1 MSFPTPYSDEIE
13 ALNREIIRVNPVDVL
28 QFCANYFNRRLETQ
42 RAEFTASS
50 RAPGFSSATFGGVS
64 SSTSYVSGESHFPSG
79 LGLGVGLDGSRDSP
93 FSHNP
98 FSNTI
103 AEEDEDIGQSPTTPS
118 FRPNT
123 LVSPDPLNTGF
134 LSASPTFLSTSPNL
148 GQSLF
153 TQRPRFGFGN
163 DQPPQAHS
171 AGSSLHPNSSFLST
185 SNGDFPSNYNM
196 SRRTSVSAESLI
208 PSTSADEWT
217 APEYPKSDE
226 QLDRLKTAVSGN
238 FLFMHLDDEQ
248 SSQVLSALMEK
259 PIPGKGTR
267 VITQGDVGDFFY
279 VVEKGSFDIYVN
291 AVGCMLP
298 GPDGMGRRVNEIGP
312 GGSFGELALMY
323 NAPRA
328 ATIISTTSHN
338 VLWALDRVTF
348 RRILME
354 NTFKRRRMYEAFL
367 EEVNILSSLVPY
379 ERSKIADALESL
391 TYHPG
396 DIIIKQGDPGD
407 NFYIIESGEAV
418 VVKHG
423 VQEAVNKLGKGDY
436 FGELA
441 LLNDAPRAATVRAI
455 TKMKVATLGKDGFQR
470 LLGPVTEIMRRNDPR
485 LVESVDPLASAGS
498 PGSLGGYAGGLDVVE
513 EAAGR
518 GRAVEV

>member
-1 MSFPTPYSDEIE
+1 MSFPTTYSDEIE
-13 ALNREIIRVNPVDVL
+13 ALNREIIRDNPVDVL

-42 RAEFTASS
+42 RLDFIASS
-50 RAPGFSSATFGGVS
+50 RTPAFSSSTTFGGVS
-64 SSTSYVSGESHFPSG
+64 SSSYIGGDNHFQGSG
-79 LGLGVGLDGSRDSP
+79 LGLGGLDGSRDSP

-98 FSNTI
+98 FSSTI
-103 AEEDEDIGQSPTTPS
+103 TEEDEDIGQSPTTPS
-118 FRPNT
+118 FRPPVN
-123 LVSPDPLNTGF
+123 PDPL
-134 LSASPTFLSTSPNL
+134 LSASPTFPPASPTP

-153 TQRPRFGFGN
+153 LPRARFGFGN

-226 QLDRLKTAVSGN
+226 QLERLKIAVSGN
-238 FLFMHLDDEQ
+238 FLFMHLDDDQ

-291 AVGCMLP
+291 AAGCMLP
-298 GPDGMGRRVNEIGP
+298 GADGMGRRVNEIGP

-391 TYHPG
+391 TYYPG

>member
-1 MSFPTPYSDEIE
+1 MSLPAAYTDELN
-13 ALNREIIRVNPVDVL
+13 ALNREITKTQPTDVL
-28 QFCANYFNRRLETQ
+28 QFCANFFNRRLEAQ
-42 RAEFTASS
+42 RAEFLTSS
-50 RAPGFSSATFGGVS
+50 NTPGFSSSSNTFGGMS
-64 SSTSYVSGESHFPSG
+64 SSTTYASGESHFPGSG
-79 LGLGVGLDGSRDSP
+79 LGLAVDGGRDSP

-98 FSNTI
+98 FSTTI
-103 AEEDEDIGQSPTTPS
+103 TEEDEDIGQSPTTPS
-118 FRPNT
+118 FRPNP
-123 LVSPDPLNTGF
+123 LVDPGPSSTRVRTPSP
-134 LSASPTFLSTSPNL
+134 

-153 TQRPRFGFGN
+153 SPRARFGFGN

-171 AGSSLHPNSSFLST
+171 SGSSLHPNSGYLST
-185 SNGDFPSNYNM
+185 PSGGDFPSNYNM
-196 SRRTSVSAESLI
+196 NRRTSVSAESLI
-208 PSTSADEWT
+208 PSSSTEEWT
-217 APEYPKSDE
+217 APVYPKTDE
-226 QLDRLKTAVSGN
+226 QLERLKAAVSGN
-238 FLFMHLDDEQ
+238 FLFMHLDDDQ

-291 AVGCMLP
+291 AAGSMLP
-298 GPDGMGRRVNEIGP
+298 GPDGMGRKVTEIGP

-328 ATIISTTSHN
+328 ATIISTTSQN

-379 ERSKIADALESL
+379 ERSKIADALESV
-391 TYHPG
+391 TFHPG
-396 DIIIKQGDPGD
+396 DVIIKQGDPGD
-407 NFYIIESGEAV
+407 NFYIIESGEAEV
-418 VVKHG
+418 IKHG
-423 VQEAVNKLGKGDY
+423 LQEAVNKLGKGDY

-441 LLNDAPRAATVRAI
+441 LLNDAPRAASVRAI

-485 LVESVDPLASAGS
+485 LAESVDPLASIAS
-498 PGSLGGYAGGLDVVE
+498 PGPPGGYDGGLDVVE

>member
-1 MSFPTPYSDEIE
+1 M
-13 ALNREIIRVNPVDVL
+13 
-28 QFCANYFNRRLETQ
+28 
-42 RAEFTASS
+42 
-50 RAPGFSSATFGGVS
+50 S
-64 SSTSYVSGESHFPSG
+64 SSTTYASGESHFPGSG
-79 LGLGVGLDGSRDSP
+79 LGLGVDGGRDSP

-98 FSNTI
+98 FSTTI
-103 AEEDEDIGQSPTTPS
+103 TEEDEDIGQSPTTPS
-118 FRPNT
+118 FRPNNA
-123 LVSPDPLNTGF
+123 LVNPDPLNVGL
-134 LSASPTFLSTSPNL
+134 LSSSPTP

-153 TQRPRFGFGN
+153 SPRSRFGFGT
-163 DQPPQAHS
+163 DQPPHGPS
-171 AGSSLHPNSSFLST
+171 ANSHLHPNSNFHSS
-185 SNGDFPSNYNM
+185 SGGDFPSNYNM

-208 PSTSADEWT
+208 PSSSTEEWT
-217 APEYPKSDE
+217 PPVYPKTDE

-238 FLFMHLDDEQ
+238 FLFMHLDDDQ
-248 SSQVLSALMEK
+248 CSQVLSALMEK

-267 VITQGDVGDFFY
+267 VITQGDVGDYFY

-291 AVGCMLP
+291 PAGSMLP
-298 GPDGMGRRVNEIGP
+298 GTDGMGRKVNEIGP

-328 ATIISTTSHN
+328 ATIISTTSQN

-367 EEVNILSSLVPY
+367 EEVSILSSLVPY
-379 ERSKIADALESL
+379 ERSKIADALESV
-391 TYHPG
+391 TFHPE

-407 NFYIIESGEAV
+407 NFYIIESGEAEV
-418 VVKHG
+418 IKHG
-423 VQEAVNKLGKGDY
+423 LQEAVNKLGKGDY

-441 LLNDAPRAATVRAI
+441 LLNDAPRAASVRAI

-485 LVESVDPLASAGS
+485 LAEGVDPLASISS
-498 PGSLGGYAGGLDVVE
+498 PESHGGFDGGVDVVE

>member
-1 MSFPTPYSDEIE
+1 MSFPTSYSDEID
-13 ALNREIIRVNPVDVL
+13 ALNREMIRVKPVDVL

-42 RAEFTASS
+42 RTDFITSS
-50 RAPGFSSATFGGVS
+50 RTSGFSSSATFGGVS
-64 SSTSYVSGESHFPSG
+64 SSAAYVGGESHFPGSG
-79 LGLGVGLDGSRDSP
+79 LGLGAGLDGSRDSP

-103 AEEDEDIGQSPTTPS
+103 TEEDEDIGQSPTTPS
-118 FRPNT
+118 FRPNA
-123 LVSPDPLNTGF
+123 LVNPDPLNTGF
-134 LSASPTFLSTSPNL
+134 LSTSPTP

-153 TQRPRFGFGN
+153 SPRARFGFGN

-171 AGSSLHPNSSFLST
+171 AGSSLHPNSNFLST

-208 PSTSADEWT
+208 PSSSADEWT
-217 APEYPKSDE
+217 APEYPKTDE
-226 QLDRLKTAVSGN
+226 QLDRLKTAVSKN
-238 FLFMHLDDEQ
+238 FLFMHLDDDQ

-279 VVEKGSFDIYVN
+279 VVERGLFDIYVN
-291 AVGCMLP
+291 AAGSMLP
-298 GPDGMGRRVNEIGP
+298 GADGMGRKVNEIGP

-391 TYHPG
+391 TYYPG
-396 DIIIKQGDPGD
+396 DTIIKQGDPGD
-407 NFYIIESGEAV
+407 NFYIIESGEAA

-423 VQEAVNKLGKGDY
+423 IQEVVNKLGKGDY

-498 PGSLGGYAGGLDVVE
+498 SGSLGGYAGGLDVVE

>member
-1 MSFPTPYSDEIE
+1 MSFPTPYTDEID
-13 ALNREIIRVNPVDVL
+13 ALNREILGAKPVDIL
-28 QFCANYFNRRLETQ
+28 QFCANFFNRRLETQ
-42 RAEFTASS
+42 RAEFIASS
-50 RAPGFSSATFGGVS
+50 RTLGFSSSSTTFGGMS
-64 SSTSYVSGESHFPSG
+64 SSTYIGGESHFPGSG
-79 LGLGVGLDGSRDSP
+79 LGLGAGSLDGSRDSP

-103 AEEDEDIGQSPTTPS
+103 TEEDEDIGQSPTTPS
-118 FRPNT
+118 FRPNA
-123 LVSPDPLNTGF
+123 LVNPDTSSTG
-134 LSASPTFLSTSPNL
+134 FLSTSPTP

-153 TQRPRFGFGN
+153 SPRARFGFGN

-171 AGSSLHPNSSFLST
+171 AGSSLHPNSNFLST

-226 QLDRLKTAVSGN
+226 QLERLKTAVSGN
-238 FLFMHLDDEQ
+238 FLFMHLDDDQ

-267 VITQGDVGDFFY
+267 VITQGDVGDYFY

-291 AVGCMLP
+291 AAGCMLP
-298 GPDGMGRRVNEIGP
+298 GADGMGRKVTEIGP

-391 TYHPG
+391 TFHPG
-396 DIIIKQGDPGD
+396 DTIIRQGDPGD
-407 NFYIIESGEAV
+407 NFYIIESGEAAV
-418 VVKHG
+418 IKHG
-423 VQEAVNKLGKGDY
+423 IQEAVNKLGKGDY

-485 LVESVDPLASAGS
+485 LVEDVDPLASAG
-498 PGSLGGYAGGLDVVE
+498 PGPLGGYTSGLDVVE